1 MPTHVAAA
9 LGVSVLLTAISA
21 IYFRR
26 ARDVSGGRR
35 VAASA
40 HAALIAALLPY
51 GLAVDAATPGNAPTV
66 AQLPILVFLLLAAA
80 STAYSVWLLRDKPL
94 LHLLHLVVIVSA
106 VPLTFIAAV
115 AVGGWT

>member
-1 MPTHVAAA
+1 MPINVATA
-9 LGVSVLLTAISA
+9 LGVSALLIAISA
-21 IYFRR
+21 IYFRC

-35 VAASA
+35 IAASA

-51 GLAVDAATPGNAPTV
+51 GLAVDASTRGNPPNAAP
-66 AQLPILVFLLLAAA
+66 LPIFVFLLLAAA
-80 STAYSVWLLRDKPL
+80 STAYSIWLLRDKPL
-94 LHLLHLVVIVSA
+94 LHLLHLVVVASA